1 MHYIPIQLPF
11 FIALWVLFGLLAVLI
26 QIGVLEYVFA
36 SMGVS
41 RRYMFS
47 LLVGSLLGS
56 YINIPVFEFPA
67 SEVSSGR
74 VVEFFGMQYIVPVVV
89 NWPRTVIAVNV
100 GGAVIPFLL
109 SIYLVVKNDLYSK
122 GIVAVALVAL
132 VVHMMARPVRG
143 VGIMVP
149 IFLPPLIT
157 AVVAL
162 SISRWRAAPLAYV
175 AGSMGTLIG
184 ADLWNLNKVRGL
196 GAPIASIGGAGKFD
210 GIFLTGIVAM
220 LIAGIFGGRA
230 RTAPPAAWD

>member
-1 MHYIPIQLPF
+1 MAFSATWGILLSVMHYIPIQLPF

-210 GIFLTGIVAM
+210 GIFL
-220 LIAGIFGGRA
+220 
-230 RTAPPAAWD
+230 